1 MRFVKRAAGWAAA
14 ILLWAVVAACLAA
27 VTLPRFLDHIYYR
40 GPASDHFDGARFFNP
55 DGEDTQAPPAGRSRS
70 SFLMRQIGPDP
81 ERPHWPE
88 RVAVQPSRP
97 PARVPGEAMRV
108 TWVGHATVLIQTS
121 GLNILTDPI
130 WSDTAGPFGLGP
142 RRVTVPGVAF
152 ADLPPI
158 DLVVVSHNHYDHM
171 DLTTLKRLWDRD
183 RPVFVTS
190 LGNDALLRGAG
201 IPARN
206 ATTDCGRC
214 PGVQA
219 LDWGGDTLVEGNAMA
234 DWSQKPEGGAPMAR
248 VIVVRNHHWDSRWF
262 TDRNRALWSAFVIQT
277 VSGGNIFFAGDTG
290 LGDGKWPAEAAAL
303 GPIRFAALPI
313 GAFRFAP
320 GQMASGAH
328 IGPRDAIR
336 VWSGLGRPATLP
348 IHWGTFHLSW
358 EGYAT
363 PPRMLREMLRCA
375 GSDARRFAPVM
386 PGTSFE
392 IPPLGAASPP
402 PDMAGVA
409 ACEKAGRF
417 AALR

>member
-40 GPASDHFDGARFFNP
+40 GPVTGHFDGARFFNP

-158 DLVVVSHNHYDHM
+158 DLVLVSHNHYDHM
-171 DLTTLKRLWDRD
+171 DLATLKRLWDRD
-183 RPVFVTS
+183 KPLIVTS
-190 LGNDALLRGAG
+190 LGNDSVIRGAG
-201 IPARN
+201 VPAR
-206 ATTDCGRC
+206 
-214 PGVQA
+214 A
-219 LDWGGDTLVEGNAMA
+219 LDWGRSLVLRPG
-234 DWSQKPEGGAPMAR
+234 
-248 VIVVRNHHWDSRWF
+248 IVVTVTRNHHWGSRWF
-262 TDRNRALWSAFVIQT
+262 TDRNRALWSSFV
-277 VSGGNIFFAGDTG
+277 VRLPGGNIFFAGDTG
-290 LGDGKWPAEAAAL
+290 LGDGRWPAEAAAL

-348 IHWGTFHLSW
+348 IHWGTFRLSW

-375 GSDARRFAPVM
+375 GSDSRRFAPVM

-392 IPPLGAASPP
+392 VPPLGAAPPP